1 MTRYSPDSE
10 APAVIVLTLFLMVTS
25 ILGSLA
31 RLGTKW
37 WKFGSLFQDDYH
49 ILLALL
55 MSIAQSVAVS
65 IAVQNGYG
73 DHLTKLGDTKVESIM
88 KSQYVATMFY
98 ILAIAFSQL
107 AFLCFVQHL
116 TPTSQSRVV
125 FLALQIIIAA
135 WAISGIFASAFQ
147 CHPDR
152 WDYLHGS
159 CYDREAF
166 FIYLGVSN
174 IFTDVAII
182 AQAVQVIAIVQTTWK
197 RKANIM
203 AVFLFRVI
211 VPGALIA
218 QVYFVH
224 RTINSSDPTSE
235 TWSVTVASQLVQCLS
250 IVTASA
256 PQFIPFLKQLQSTG
270 MRLDG
275 MTRYTLSS
283 QQKSSRTKYFLSADR
298 RRTGNESTHELDN
311 IPLATTKTVVTSNIN
326 GTEDDHD
333 DESQSSQT
341 GIIRETRTWTV
352 TEEHTCLPGHGG

>member
-25 ILGSLA
+25 VLGSLA

-37 WKFGSLFQDDYH
+37 WKFGSLFLDDYY

-55 MSIAQSVAVS
+55 MSIAQSVA
-65 IAVQNGYG
+65 IAMAVKNGYG
-73 DHLTKLGDTKVESIM
+73 SHLTSLDDSRVDSIM
-88 KSQYVATMFY
+88 KSQYVATFFY

-107 AFLCFVQHL
+107 AFLCFVQQL
-116 TPTSQSRVV
+116 TPTSRNKVV
-125 FLALQIIIAA
+125 FLALQIIIAV
-135 WAISGIFASAFQ
+135 W
-147 CHPDR
+147 
-152 WDYLHGS
+152 
-159 CYDREAF
+159 EAF

-174 IFTDVAII
+174 ILTDVAII

-197 RKANIM
+197 RRANII

-211 VPGALIA
+211 VPGALMA
-218 QVYFVH
+218 QVYFIH
-224 RTINSSDPTSE
+224 STINSSDATSE
-235 TWSVTVASQLVQCLS
+235 TWPVTVASQLVQCLS

-283 QQKSSRTKYFLSADR
+283 HHKSSRGRYYLSTDR

-311 IPLATTKTVVTSNIN
+311 IPLATTKTVVTSNAN
-326 GTEDDHD
+326 GLEEDHD
-333 DESQSSQT
+333 NESQSSQT

-352 TEEHTCLPGHGG
+352 TEEHTCLPGHNG